1 MWIKFPGIADGS
13 TNIFITLEIPE
24 CCSECDDSMHN
35 WHENVVT
42 LYLKIGQEN
51 EYLRNCLSTKV
62 SYVYLHPYCQRQ
74 IALHSFW
81 VTTCPICSIWH
92 SSPKCSGTL
101 VGWSLHEFYRDECL
115 YRTDKDSGRWPGYRP
130 QRHELENHL
139 KNWQQP
145 MHSSWKLIYKH
156 FPIALSIKTFEW
168 RTAITPS
175 IAQTRVNPYNWWP
188 LDNISQSEMWSK
200 WNSIPIN
207 CVSWKSTHLII
218 WSDNK
223 C

>member
-1 MWIKFPGIADGS
+1 MWNYCYVHCELWIKFPGIADGS
-13 TNIFITLEIPE
+13 TNIFITSEIPE

-35 WHENVVT
+35 WYENVVT

-81 VTTCPICSIWH
+81 ETTYPICSIWH

-101 VGWSLHEFYRDECL
+101 VGWSWHEFYRDECL
-115 YRTDKDSGRWPGYRP
+115 YRTDKDSGRWFGYWP

-139 KNWQQP
+139 KKWQQCIP
-145 MHSSWKLIYKH
+145 YGSSSTSIFQLGYPLKH
-156 FPIALSIKTFEW
+156 LSDAPPSHPLYRKRGWIHT
-168 RTAITPS
+168 IDDPS
-175 IAQTRVNPYNWWP
+175 ITSHSVRCGANET
-188 LDNISQSEMWSK
+188 QSK
-200 WNSIPIN
+200 
-207 CVSWKSTHLII
+207 
-218 WSDNK
+218 
-223 C
+223 